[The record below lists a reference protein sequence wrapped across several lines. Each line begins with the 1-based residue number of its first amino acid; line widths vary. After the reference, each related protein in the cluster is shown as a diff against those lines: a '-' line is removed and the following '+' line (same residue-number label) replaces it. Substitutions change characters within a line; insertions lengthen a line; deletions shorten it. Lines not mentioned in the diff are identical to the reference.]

1 MPGLNTEP
9 VPAPP
14 ARTVGLLVEAVTTG
28 RLSTVLTVSVLQPL
42 LLSETLLVTGT
53 LEGSPPTP
61 GRTAGLVVKVEVVT
75 AVVRCEDSFIVSFR
89 IGMCGSS
96 EADVQTAGFDLLT
109 IRIES
114 ESFLNEISSSTSEI
128 YSRLNL

>member
-1 MPGLNTEP
+1 MHICPLRHLRHL
-9 VPAPP
+9 
-14 ARTVGLLVEAVTTG
+14 ARTQALLKPV
-28 RLSTVLTVSVLQPL
+28 RPSLSLSVNWP
-42 LLSETLLVTGT
+42 V
-53 LEGSPPTP
+53 
-61 GRTAGLVVKVEVVT
+61 
-75 AVVRCEDSFIVSFR
+75 
-89 IGMCGSS
+89 GMCGSS